1 MRHIE
6 KVLLPILLL
15 LSVIPLYAQQ
25 ETERDSLVRLIEAK
39 AASLEDT
46 NGVQY
51 RKVIGPA
58 RFLHN
63 DTKSLSVL

>member
-39 AASLEDT
+39 AASLEDYQRST
-46 NGVQY
+46 V
-51 RKVIGPA
+51 P
-58 RFLHN
+58 
-63 DTKSLSVL
+63 